1 MLPKHLNLQI
11 LSNNTDLQ
19 SFNCGDDDLNDF
31 LISNASQSMARRMSL
46 TFVLKDKE
54 KIVAYFSLLFDK
66 ISKEDTKN
74 TTSFIEFKSNKGLIN
89 EGKDFK
95 SYPSLKIGRLGVD
108 LNSQKHQL
116 GRLILDYVKSLSLSQ
131 QLAGC
136 RFITVD
142 AYRTAFTF
150 YEKNGFEY
158 LTQKDLNDHT
168 RLMYYDLCRLF

>member
-11 LSNNTDLQ
+11 LSDNTDFQL
-19 SFNCGDDDLNDF
+19 FNCGDD
-31 LISNASQSMARRMSL
+31 
-46 TFVLKDKE
+46 
-54 KIVAYFSLLFDK
+54 
-66 ISKEDTKN
+66 
-74 TTSFIEFKSNKGLIN
+74 
-89 EGKDFK
+89 
-95 SYPSLKIGRLGVD
+95 D

-116 GRLILDYVKSLSLSQ
+116 GRLILDYVKSLTLNQ

-158 LTQKDLNDHT
+158 LTQKDVNDHT
-168 RLMYYDLCRLF
+168 RLMYYDLCRLL